1 MLKEEIIYP
10 FEWVIYEEKKDV
22 FSYAQVGYP
31 ILPSDFVSYESIAS
45 DISSLEYVIYLRDN
59 DEVGKKVRIQ
69 ELSKL
74 NFSTENRDRSIQ
86 PRSKLVNLPSQN
98 LISESILWP
107 VDIKANAVAQGAIF
121 SSSGAFSGLHITTK
135 GERWVKQAEVDF
147 GMLEIN
153 KSQAQENPTLKG
165 FGLVCFLSH
174 QVCEKALK
182 GGVYANCRYKD
193 ERKTRIH
200 KLTELLSMIRA
211 AKDEDRKHIPPGTL
225 KSIDDRI
232 TPSFEAYFFNTRY
245 QDCWSDD
252 KIPAD
257 HFTPLD
263 ANKAFD
269 IAEFVLKKVKEEI
282 MPPT

>member
-10 FEWVIYEEKKDV
+10 FEWVIYEEEKDA

-31 ILPSDFVSYESIAS
+31 ILPSDFVSYESIT
-45 DISSLEYVIYLRDN
+45 ISSLEYVIYLKEN
-59 DEVGKKVRIQ
+59 DEDGKKVRIQ

-74 NFSTENRDRSIQ
+74 KISRDKRIQ
-86 PRSKLVNLPSQN
+86 PQSNSVNLPYK
-98 LISESILWP
+98 ESILWP
-107 VDIKANAVAQGAIF
+107 VDIEANAMAHGDKGYFADSSSIQGA
-121 SSSGAFSGLHITTK
+121 SSNLHITTK
-135 GERWVKQAEVDF
+135 GKRWVEQAEVDF

-182 GGVYANCRYKD
+182 GGVYAICRRKD
-193 ERKTRIH
+193 ERKTHIH
-200 KLTELLSMIRA
+200 KLSELLSMIRA
-211 AKDEDRKHIPPGTL
+211 AEDEDRMHIPPGTL

-232 TPSFEAYFFNTRY
+232 TPSFEDYFLNTRY
-245 QDCWSDD
+245 QDRWDDD

-257 HFTPLD
+257 HFTPSD
-263 ANKAFD
+263 ANRAFD

-282 MPPT
+282 MPRTL